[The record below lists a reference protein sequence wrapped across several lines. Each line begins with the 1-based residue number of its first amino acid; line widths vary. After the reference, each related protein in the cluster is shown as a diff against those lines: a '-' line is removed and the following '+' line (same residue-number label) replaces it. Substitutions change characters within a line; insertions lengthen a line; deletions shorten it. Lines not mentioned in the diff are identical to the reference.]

1 MNSFPHYQHSS
12 PKGTFLITDA
22 PILTYKKHWES
33 LVYFCIRFGYSI
45 RWVLQHEKDMATHCS
60 ILAWRIP
67 MDRAARPAI
76 GLQRVGHDWAT
87 AKPYSTWKTRAK
99 FLANQI
105 HSLVLVTQSW
115 LTLCDPM
122 DCSLP
127 GSSVVGILQERTLEW
142 VAISPGNRP
151 DPGIESRFPSLPAD
165 FLLSELWEVK
175 IHSLDLD
182 KYTMTLIYQCYT
194 EYFHCPKY
202 PLCST

>member
-1 MNSFPHYQHSS
+1 MAIH
-12 PKGTFLITDA
+12 
-22 PILTYKKHWES
+22 
-33 LVYFCIRFGYSI
+33 CI
-45 RWVLQHEKDMATHCS
+45 

-87 AKPYSTWKTRAK
+87 AKPYSTWKTRSK

-127 GSSVVGILQERTLEW
+127 GSSVVGIRQERTLEW

-151 DPGIESRFPSLPAD
+151 DPGIEPRSPSLPAD

-182 KYTMTLIYQCYT
+182 KYTMTLIYQYSVIQSIFT
-194 EYFHCPKY
+194 ALNI
-202 PLCST
+202 LCAPPIHPSLPAILNNHWSFFVIYKIIVLSFPECQIIGNIQ